1 MAIIGQNVADW
12 FRGQPYVSGVVFAVV
27 LTGPLFLAASIPT
40 WVALSVCTVL
50 AMSLTW
56 VACQCYRIFEE
67 PETRSTPI
75 ERLRDRYA
83 AGEIDD
89 GEFEAR
95 LERLL
100 WTLPEELGETNAR
113 EPVEEHEYELVVD

>member
-12 FRGQPYVSGVVFAVV
+12 FRGQPYVSGVGLAVV
-27 LTGPLFLAASIPT
+27 LAGPLFLAASIPT

-50 AMSLTW
+50 AISLTW
-56 VACQCYRIFEE
+56 VACQWYRIFEA
-67 PETRSTPI
+67 PETQSTPI

-89 GEFEAR
+89 EEFEAR
-95 LERLL
+95 LERLV
-100 WTLPEELGETNAR
+100 WTPPEELSEADTGASTNER
-113 EPVEEHEYELVVD
+113 EHELAVD